1 MNKVRCMIVALVVAA
16 GAALVAT
23 PSVAQQKGG
32 RASPHDDVYTK
43 IGGKL
48 VTIYYGRPNAKG
60 RQIWGTLVPY
70 GKAWR
75 AGADEATTLV
85 TQAPIMVGD
94 KEVPAG
100 AYTLYMVPEEKGTT
114 KLAISKNIGA
124 WGIPVNEKNDLA
136 RVDMKKESLNLKLEQ
151 FTITFEKGAAW
162 PDAENGMGNHG
173 VFGADRAR
181 EEVIDLLC
189 DAIRSNRMNAVTTN
203 LQYFSFPGSAWER
216 TAREALP
223 RASTV
228 HRGRASKAVRS
239 QAEPG
244 NENDV

>member
-23 PSVAQQKGG
+23 PTVAQQKGG

-43 IGGKL
+43 VGGKL

-60 RQIWGTLVPY
+60 RQIWGGLVPY

-94 KEVPAG
+94 KEIPAG

-114 KLAISKNIGA
+114 KLAISKKLGA
-124 WGIPVNEKNDLA
+124 WGIPVDEKEDLT
-136 RVDMKKESLNLKLEQ
+136 RVDMKKDSVKDKLEQ
-151 FTITFEKGAAW
+151 FTITFDKG
-162 PDAENGMGNHG
+162 
-173 VFGADRAR
+173 
-181 EEVIDLLC
+181 
-189 DAIRSNRMNAVTTN
+189 T
-203 LQYFSFPGSAWER
+203 PGPTLKMAWEN
-216 TAREALP
+216 TAYSVPIAP
-223 RASTV
+223 V
-228 HRGRASKAVRS
+228 KK
-239 QAEPG
+239 
-244 NENDV
+244 